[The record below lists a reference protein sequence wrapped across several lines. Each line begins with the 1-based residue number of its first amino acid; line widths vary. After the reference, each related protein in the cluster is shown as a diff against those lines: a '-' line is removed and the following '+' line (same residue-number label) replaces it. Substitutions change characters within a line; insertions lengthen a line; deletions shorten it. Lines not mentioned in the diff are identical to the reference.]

1 MKDSHMAVP
10 KGTAPKTTPKEVM
23 GGNGKMVTIKPD
35 HFVNKP
41 TKKSKF
47 YV

>member
-10 KGTAPKTTPKEVM
+10 KGTSPKMTPKEVM
-23 GGNGKMVTIKPD
+23 GSQGKSVSIKPD
-35 HFVNKP
+35 HFMNKP

-47 YV
+47 YC